1 MKKLNQADILRGQS
15 ELRNNLLSIGKA
27 SKKIKDTLLE
37 MLDGQKDEKTITK
50 STQAV
55 LDIGTEFINET
66 KEWTAL
72 KTNVTNAFNNL
83 GVKLTMNKG
92 KDKDGNKIALIQ
104 VKAEKPEALKKAQEE
119 KSQAKKEEEEMNIL
133 DKFLEVFEAL
143 EREAQLGI
151 ITDLQSKVKPVNAK
165 VRKVA

>member
-37 MLDGQKDEKTITK
+37 MLEGQKDHKTITK

-55 LDIGTEFINET
+55 LDIGTEFITET

-72 KTNVTNAFNNL
+72 KTNVTNAFNTL

-92 KDKDGNKIALIQ
+92 KDKDGNKVARIE
-104 VKAEKPEALKKAQEE
+104 VKAEKPEALKEAQE
-119 KSQAKKEEEEMNIL
+119 KKTKEAQEEEEMNIL
-133 DKFLEVFEAL
+133 DKFLEVFDSLDRKAQDHIMGTLKGKLKKL
-143 EREAQLGI
+143 E
-151 ITDLQSKVKPVNAK
+151 
-165 VRKVA
+165 KVA

>member
-37 MLDGQKDEKTITK
+37 MLEGQKDAKTITK

-72 KTNVTNAFNNL
+72 KTNVTNAFNTL

-92 KDKDGNKIALIQ
+92 KNKDGNKVARIEPK
-104 VKAEKPEALKKAQEE
+104 VEKPKALQEAQEE
-119 KSQAKKEEEEMNIL
+119 KAQEKKEEEEMNIL
-133 DKFLEVFEAL
+133 DKFLEVFDAL
-143 EREAQLGI
+143 DREAQLGI
-151 ITDLQSKVKPVNAK
+151 IDTLKGKVKK
-165 VRKVA
+165 LEKVA

>member
-1 MKKLNQADILRGQS
+1 MKKLNQADILKGQS

-37 MLDGQKDEKTITK
+37 MLEGQKNEKTITK

-72 KTNVTNAFNNL
+72 KTNVTNAFNEL
-83 GVKLTMNKG
+83 GVNLTMNKS
-92 KDKDGNKIALIQ
+92 KKDGKKVAEIQ
-104 VKAEKPEALKKAQEE
+104 VKKAQPKGLKDANEE
-119 KSQAKKEEEEMNIL
+119 KAKEKKEEEEMNML
-133 DKFLEVFEAL
+133 DKFLEVFDAL
-143 EREAQLGI
+143 DREAQLGI
-151 ITDLQSKVKPVNAK
+151 IDTLKGKVKK
-165 VRKVA
+165 LQKVA